1 MLPVLTDARRISEGM
16 TSSIQARMYLS
27 ALANKVGGDRISN
40 MVDKATTAV
49 QSGLGRYSGIR
60 VT

>member
-1 MLPVLTDARRISEGM
+1 MP
-16 TSSIQARMYLS
+16 SSIQARMYLS
-27 ALANKVGGDRISN
+27 ALANKLGGDRISN
-40 MVDKATTAV
+40 MVDKATTAA